1 MRVRWFIF
9 YGTLMVLGYFSAQ
22 FWLTHRWSVAVPMTL
37 AALVV
42 IALRNTIA
50 PKTPEKKL

>member
-9 YGTLMVLGYFSAQ
+9 YGTLMVLGYYAGLNLSHGN
-22 FWLTHRWSVAVPMTL
+22 WKVALPLTL

-50 PKTPEKKL
+50 PKTPEKNS

>member
-1 MRVRWFIF
+1 MSPRRYLYFAI
-9 YGTLMVLGYFSAQ
+9 LMVLGYFSAQ

-50 PKTPEKKL
+50 PKTPEKNS